1 MIHLVTLANRH
12 LYVEAMADL
21 HRLRRKHFVEERGWT
36 LEIRDDGE
44 YDAYDDDAA
53 AYLIGFSA
61 QRAIEVACRLRSTAS
76 GGVLPDIFPHLVA
89 ESEPDP
95 ATPGTYECTRYFAI
109 EQISNQTD
117 GLSKISLD
125 DLIEMAMADLDVT
138 TTVEMG

>member
-61 QRAIEVACRLRSTAS
+61 QRAIEVA
-76 GGVLPDIFPHLVA
+76 
-89 ESEPDP
+89 
-95 ATPGTYECTRYFAI
+95 
-109 EQISNQTD
+109 
-117 GLSKISLD
+117 
-125 DLIEMAMADLDVT
+125 
-138 TTVEMG
+138 